1 MSAHIDIEAAALAAL
16 TPAKGRFQAK
26 SMIVT
31 GAAQGIGR
39 EVALTAAREGGRL
52 LLVDR
57 SPLVEEVAREIVAA
71 GGQAIA
77 MTADLETWSGN
88 VQAMEKAQR
97 AHGAID
103 VLITNVGGAI
113 WMKPFQHFDERQI
126 EKEISRSLFP
136 TLWGCRAVL
145 PYMLEQGRGAIVNV
159 SSIATKGVNRVPYSA
174 AKGAVNALTASLAF
188 EVGTKNIRVNAVAPG
203 GTTAPPRLVPRGTDP
218 MTDQDRKWMREVV
231 DQTVQSSYMKRYG
244 LLREMAAAI
253 LFLASD
259 AASYITGTVLPV
271 GGDQG

>member
-1 MSAHIDIEAAALAAL
+1 MSAA
-16 TPAKGRFQAK
+16 RFSGK
-26 SMIVT
+26 SIVIT
-31 GAAQGIGR
+31 GAAQGIGK
-39 EVALTAAREGGRL
+39 EVAATAGREGGRL

-57 SPLVEEVAREIVAA
+57 SPLVEKVAREIVEA
-71 GGQAIA
+71 GGEAVA

-88 VQAMEKAQR
+88 LQVMDKAQR
-97 AHGAID
+97 THGSID

-113 WMKPFQHFDERQI
+113 WMRPFQHFDERQI

-159 SSIATKGVNRVPYSA
+159 SSIATRGINRVPYSA
-174 AKGAVNALTASLAF
+174 AKGAVNALTASLAL
-188 EVGTKNIRVNAVAPG
+188 EVGTRNIRVNAVAPG
-203 GTTAPPRLVPRGTDP
+203 GTTAPPRQVPRGTDP
-218 MTDQDRKWMREVV
+218 ITEQDKRWMQQVV
-231 DQTVQSSYMKRYG
+231 DQTVQSSVMKRYG

-271 GGDQG
+271 GGGDQG

>member
-1 MSAHIDIEAAALAAL
+1 MTLQAT
-16 TPAKGRFQAK
+16 TPRFAGK
-26 SMIVT
+26 SMVVT
-31 GAAQGIGR
+31 GAAQGIG
-39 EVALTAAREGGRL
+39 EQVAVTAAREGARL

-57 SPLVEEVAREIVAA
+57 SPLVEEVAKRIVED

-88 VQAMEKAQR
+88 QQVMDKAQR
-97 AHGAID
+97 TYCAID

-113 WMKPFQHFDERQI
+113 WMRPFERFDERQI
-126 EKEISRSLFP
+126 EAEISRSLFP

-159 SSIATKGVNRVPYSA
+159 SSIATKGINRVPYSA

-188 EVGTKNIRVNAVAPG
+188 EVGGKNIRVNAVAPG
-203 GTTAPPRLVPRGTDP
+203 GTTAPPRKVPRGTDP
-218 MTDQDRKWMREVV
+218 LTEQDKRWMQQVV
-231 DQTVQSSYMKRYG
+231 DQTVQSSHMKRYG

-271 GGDQG
+271 GGGDQG

>member
-1 MSAHIDIEAAALAAL
+1 VSAQRFA
-16 TPAKGRFQAK
+16 GR
-26 SMIVT
+26 SVIVT
-31 GAAQGIGR
+31 GAAQGIGK
-39 EVALTAAREGGRL
+39 EVAVTAGREGARL

-57 SPLVEEVAREIVAA
+57 SPLVEDVAREIADG
-71 GGQAIA
+71 GGQAVA
-77 MTADLETWSGN
+77 MTTDLETWSGN
-88 VQAMEKAQR
+88 QEVMAKAHR
-97 AHGAID
+97 AHGSID
-103 VLITNVGGAI
+103 VLVNNVGGAI
-113 WMKPFQHFDERQI
+113 WMRPFQHFDESQI

-145 PYMLEQGRGAIVNV
+145 PYMLEQGRGSIVNV

-203 GTTAPPRLVPRGTDP
+203 GTTAPPRKVPRGTDAI
-218 MTDQDRKWMREVV
+218 TEQDKKWIEEVV
-231 DQTVQSSYMKRYG
+231 DQTVQSSHMKRYG

-259 AASYITGTVLPV
+259 HASYITGTVLPV
-271 GGDQG
+271 GGGDQGMG